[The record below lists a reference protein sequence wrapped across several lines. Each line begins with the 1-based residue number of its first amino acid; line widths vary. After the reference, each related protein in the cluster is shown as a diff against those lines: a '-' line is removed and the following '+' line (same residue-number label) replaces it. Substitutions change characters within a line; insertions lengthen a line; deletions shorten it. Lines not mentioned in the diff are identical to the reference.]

1 MNYQQTL
8 DFLFSQLPM
17 FQRIGKAAYK
27 ANLDNTLALDK
38 YFMYP
43 HKSFKTIH
51 IAGTNGK
58 GSVSHMLAAVLQ
70 KAGYK
75 TGLYTSPHLRDFR
88 ERIKI
93 NGEEIPED
101 KVVEFVEKH
110 KEGFAPVKPSFFE
123 LTVAMAFDYFANE
136 KVDIAVIE
144 TGLGGR
150 LDSTNIISPELSI
163 ITNISKDHMQFLG
176 ETLELIA
183 LEKAGIIKKA
193 TPLVVGEYQQAIA
206 HVFKNKAVEK
216 NATIYFADNQF
227 NIDYSMQTVDEKQ
240 VFQVY
245 KEKELVYPDLKLDLL
260 GQYQKKNVITSLKS
274 IELLCDKGFKV
285 SVANIYG
292 GFEDVSKL
300 TGLQGRWQT
309 IGCNPRIV
317 CDTGHNEAGIT
328 QILEQIKATAYKN
341 LHMVFGV
348 VDDKNIETILSMLP
362 KKAKY
367 YFCKASIPRALNEE
381 ILYEKASKFNLKGQN
396 FPTVESALESA
407 RQNAQKEDF
416 IFVGGST
423 FVVADILELRT

>member
-260 GQYQKKNVITSLKS
+260 GQYQKKNVITALKS

>member
-150 LDSTNIISPELSI
+150 LDSTNIISLS
-163 ITNISKDHMQFLG
+163 Q
-176 ETLELIA
+176 
-183 LEKAGIIKKA
+183 
-193 TPLVVGEYQQAIA
+193 
-206 HVFKNKAVEK
+206 
-216 NATIYFADNQF
+216 
-227 NIDYSMQTVDEKQ
+227 
-240 VFQVY
+240 
-245 KEKELVYPDLKLDLL
+245 
-260 GQYQKKNVITSLKS
+260 
-274 IELLCDKGFKV
+274 
-285 SVANIYG
+285 
-292 GFEDVSKL
+292 
-300 TGLQGRWQT
+300 
-309 IGCNPRIV
+309 
-317 CDTGHNEAGIT
+317 
-328 QILEQIKATAYKN
+328 
-341 LHMVFGV
+341 
-348 VDDKNIETILSMLP
+348 
-362 KKAKY
+362 
-367 YFCKASIPRALNEE
+367 
-381 ILYEKASKFNLKGQN
+381 
-396 FPTVESALESA
+396 
-407 RQNAQKEDF
+407 
-416 IFVGGST
+416 
-423 FVVADILELRT
+423 